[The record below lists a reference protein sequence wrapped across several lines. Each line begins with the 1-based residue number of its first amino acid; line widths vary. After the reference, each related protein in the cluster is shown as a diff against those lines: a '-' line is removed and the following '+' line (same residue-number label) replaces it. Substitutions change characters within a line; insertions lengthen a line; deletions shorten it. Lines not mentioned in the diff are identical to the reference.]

1 MANPIVY
8 GFPRST
14 FVQIA
19 RLVLTHKDVPY
30 TFRDLEPEMGK
41 PAHLELHP
49 FNRVPILQH
58 DDFVVYETSAIA
70 AYIDEVFPG
79 PRLTPGDPRERARM
93 NQWISA
99 VNSYYYDSM
108 VHHVVHERIVFP
120 ELGIAPDEKVVTHA
134 LPEVERALRVAEAQ
148 LGHGKDYLL
157 GDALTIADFYLLP
170 STFAFSFTA
179 EGKALYPKFPAFSRW
194 RERMEAS
201 PTVKKFRASMP
212 PRVPI
217 EHVREWAVSH
227 RPKY

>member
-1 MANPIVY
+1 LANPIVY

-19 RLVLTHKDVPY
+19 RLLLTHKDVPY
-30 TFRDLEPEMGK
+30 TFHDLEPDMGK
-41 PAHLELHP
+41 PAHLKLHP
-49 FNRVPILQH
+49 FDRVPILQH

-70 AYIDEVFPG
+70 AYIDDVFPG

-99 VNSYYYDSM
+99 VNNYYYPYM
-108 VHHVVHERIVFP
+108 IYHITHERLVFP
-120 ELGIAPDEKVVTHA
+120 ELGIASDDKVVAHA
-134 LPEVERALRVAEAQ
+134 LPKVELALRVADVQ

-170 STFAFSFTA
+170 STYALSFTA
-179 EGKALYPKFPAFSRW
+179 EGKTLYPKFPAFSRW
-194 RERMEAS
+194 RERMEALA
-201 PTVKKFRASMP
+201 TVKKFRASMP

-217 EHVREWAVSH
+217 EHAREWAVSH